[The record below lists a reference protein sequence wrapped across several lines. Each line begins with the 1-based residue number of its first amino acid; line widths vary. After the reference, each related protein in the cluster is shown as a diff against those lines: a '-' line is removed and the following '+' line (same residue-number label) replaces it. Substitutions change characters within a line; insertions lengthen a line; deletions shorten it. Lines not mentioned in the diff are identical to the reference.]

1 MWRNQEIPMCFG
13 PACNNNWQRRGAVP
27 FTWPLPGK
35 KRKYKSNLFPTAQVQ
50 GNTAPSPTKK
60 AWKHPPIFSRV
71 KIWRNTILKCR
82 EWKKPKPILHAEQ
95 NHYPHPLSQTIV
107 CCLTIIKW
115 VQKTAAR
122 IFYTLEFR
130 SHFWA
135 FFFCAKSFL
144 LKSNIPEHSKIL
156 QLKFAL

>member
-13 PACNNNWQRRGAVP
+13 PAFNNNWQRRGAVP

-50 GNTAPSPTKK
+50 GNTASPNPTKK
-60 AWKHPPIFSRV
+60 TWKHPPIFSRV
-71 KIWRNTILKCR
+71 KIWRKAILKWR

-95 NHYPHPLSQTIV
+95 NHYPHPLAQTVV

-115 VQKTAAR
+115 VQKPPQEYFLH
-122 IFYTLEFR
+122 IGISKPFLGL
-130 SHFWA
+130 
-135 FFFCAKSFL
+135 SFL
-144 LKSNIPEHSKIL
+144 CEVIFT
-156 QLKFAL
+156 QM